1 MATFRNVRQ
10 PIKVAV
16 VDLEEAFPPS
26 YASIIIQVI
35 IRRCPPNATATDDEG
50 KLIEFLLLRFPIFI
64 QRRQLTPMYGNDGCG
79 SGQQFAPLSLSLRRP
94 IWRSQWFVGCCTTS
108 GSLWV
113 GVAAASSVKDDG
125 KSTCS
130 TTTTGVGIKGGWGG
144 PFPWQ
149 IWPKLRYW
157 MQTKPTIGR

>member
-79 SGQQFAPLSLSLRRP
+79 SGQQFAPLSLSPKAHLAESMVC
-94 IWRSQWFVGCCTTS
+94 WLLYYKWFVMG
-108 GSLWV
+108 GRGRRQL
-113 GVAAASSVKDDG
+113 G
-125 KSTCS
+125 K
-130 TTTTGVGIKGGWGG
+130 GW
-144 PFPWQ
+144 W
-149 IWPKLRYW
+149 
-157 MQTKPTIGR
+157 